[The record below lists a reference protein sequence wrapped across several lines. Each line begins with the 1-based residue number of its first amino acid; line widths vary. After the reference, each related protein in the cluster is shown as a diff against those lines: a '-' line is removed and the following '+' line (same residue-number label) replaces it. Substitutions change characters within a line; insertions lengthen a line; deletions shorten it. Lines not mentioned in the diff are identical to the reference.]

1 MSIEVEERVLAQNAI
16 ALGLRLDRPL
26 KALTPRQIRAIDE
39 ALAAVGEY
47 GEIRLVVN
55 RGKLRFIQT
64 LKSEDL
70 GSGE

>member
-1 MSIEVEERVLAQNAI
+1 MSVEVEERGLARHAI
-16 ALGLRLDRPL
+16 PLGLRLEPAL

-39 ALAAVGEY
+39 ALAAVGDY
-47 GEIRLVVN
+47 GEVRLIVN
-55 RGKLRFIQT
+55 RGKLRFVQT